1 LRSVADAKG
10 SATRYS
16 RAESCGSSILHGVDN
31 DWSLNLGPN
40 RVNVEM
46 RDSAAALRTQE
57 DGGMPAPPRRRAYW
71 TMPKG
76 AA

>member
-1 LRSVADAKG
+1 LG
-10 SATRYS
+10 
-16 RAESCGSSILHGVDN
+16 ILHGVDN
-31 DWSLNLGPN
+31 DWSLNLAAN

-46 RDSAAALRTQE
+46 RDSAAGLRTQQ